1 MATQEKIKLI
11 MEMSPQLYATL
22 DTLAQKIDSDKADV
36 LQKAISLFEVAVTAL
51 EEGKEI
57 KIIDREQAEQ
67 THSLV
72 S

>member
-22 DTLAQKIDSDKADV
+22 DSLAQKIDSDKADV
-36 LQKAISLFEVAVTAL
+36 LQKAISLFEVAVKAL

-57 KIIDREQAEQ
+57 KIIEPEQVEQ

>member
-22 DTLAQKIDSDKADV
+22 DSLAQKIDSDKADV
-36 LQKAISLFEVAVTAL
+36 LQKAISLFEVAVKAL

-57 KIIDREQAEQ
+57 KIIER
-67 THSLV
+67 
-72 S
+72 

>member
-22 DTLAQKIDSDKADV
+22 DSLAQKIDSDKADV
-36 LQKAISLFEVAVTAL
+36 LQKAISLFEVAVKAL

-57 KIIDREQAEQ
+57 KFIEPEQVEQ